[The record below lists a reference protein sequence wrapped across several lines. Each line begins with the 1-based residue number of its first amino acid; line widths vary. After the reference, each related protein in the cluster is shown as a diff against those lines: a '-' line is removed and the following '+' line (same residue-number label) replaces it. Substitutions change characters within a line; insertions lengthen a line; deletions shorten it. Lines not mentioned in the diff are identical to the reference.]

1 LRKPMT
7 LVEGEGSII
16 ILENN
21 GLVDRVLYEIT
32 EAPRFFEYI
41 LRGRDPWMT
50 VDLISRVC
58 GFCGVSYSYMAA
70 KAFERCLGVE
80 VDEYIERLRE
90 AIHLAERVK
99 SHALHVFFMNLPE
112 LTNMRS
118 TIELAS
124 RNPDL
129 FRKAVDLVNHSRRI
143 MSILG
148 GRFHNV
154 VNVKIG
160 GVYRVPSREEVEKA
174 KIEVS
179 GALKTA
185 LDLADLVLS
194 LKPIVALPSDGSG
207 VCIYSSQRYPHH
219 GDKLLLGG
227 KVYGLG
233 EFYGGVSILHRVE
246 HSNATHY
253 RLRGG
258 ESYYVGPVAR
268 FNKYYSMLRDEA
280 RELLKSHGWS
290 PPLKVVEAYVA
301 RLAEMVNAL
310 LEIRDIL
317 ESHREV
323 QIPSSIK
330 QVNTR
335 GGSICEYA
343 VEAPRGVLYVRFKL
357 GDDGR
362 IQECTLI
369 TPTAQNLASME
380 DTATRALR
388 NKRIDEGAVDVAK
401 SIAVAYDPCISCS
414 VHALRVKFLR
424 INP

>member
-21 GLVDRVLYEIT
+21 GLIDRVLYEIT

-58 GFCGVSYSYMAA
+58 GLCGVSYSYMAA
-70 KAFERCLGVE
+70 KAFEKCLGVE

-99 SHALHVFFMNLPE
+99 SHTLQVFFMNLPE
-112 LTNMRS
+112 LTNSRS

-129 FRKAVDLVNHSRRI
+129 FGKAVDLVNHSRRI

-154 VNVKIG
+154 VNVRIG
-160 GVYRVPSREEVEKA
+160 GVYRVPSRGEVEKA
-174 KIEVS
+174 KIEVD

-185 LDLADLVLS
+185 LELASMVLS
-194 LKPIVALPSDGSG
+194 LKPSVALPSGGSG
-207 VCIYSSQRYPHH
+207 VCIYSIHGYPHH
-219 GDKLLLGG
+219 GDKLLLGD
-227 KVYGLG
+227 KVYGLS
-233 EFYGGVSILHRVE
+233 EFYGGVSLPHRVE

-268 FNKYYSMLRDEA
+268 FNKYYSMLREEA
-280 RELLKSHGWS
+280 RKLIKSHGWS
-290 PPLKVVEAYVA
+290 PPLGVVEAYVA
-301 RLAEMVNAL
+301 RLAEIVNAL
-310 LEIRDIL
+310 LEISEIL

-330 QVNTR
+330 QENIR

-343 VEAPRGVLYVRFKL
+343 VEAPRGVLYGRFKL

-380 DTATRALR
+380 DTATQLLR
-388 NKRIDEGAVDVAK
+388 NKRIDGKAVDVAK

-414 VHALRVKFLR
+414 VHALGVKFLR

>member
-1 LRKPMT
+1 MRKPMT

-58 GFCGVSYSYMAA
+58 GLCGVSYSYMAA
-70 KAFERCLGVE
+70 KAFEKCLGVE

-112 LTNMRS
+112 LTNSRS

-160 GVYRVPSREEVEKA
+160 GVYRAPSREEVEKA
-174 KIEVS
+174 KIEVT
-179 GALKTA
+179 GALKSA
-185 LDLADLVLS
+185 LELASIVLS
-194 LKPIVALPSDGSG
+194 LKPSVALPSGGLG
-207 VCIYSSQRYPHH
+207 VCIYSVYGYPHH
-219 GDKLLLGG
+219 GDKLLLGD
-227 KVYGLG
+227 KVYELG
-233 EFYGGVSILHRVE
+233 EFYGEVSVSHRVE

-268 FNKYYSMLRDEA
+268 FNKYYSMLREEA

-290 PPLKVVEAYVA
+290 PPVGVVEAYVA

-343 VEAPRGVLYVRFKL
+343 VEAPRGVLYGRFKL

-362 IQECTLI
+362 IQECTLV

-388 NKRIDEGAVDVAK
+388 NKRINGKAVDVAK
-401 SIAVAYDPCISCS
+401 YIAVAYDPCISCS
-414 VHALRVKFLR
+414 VHALRVEFLS